1 MAAAVAMM
9 VACGDNKSKE
19 KANDNGNETE
29 ITTNENDANEQE
41 PASVDNKT
49 LGEQFLQE
57 NAGKEGVV
65 TTESGLQYK
74 VLTEG
79 NGAKPQLTDQVRVH
93 YEGRLIDGTVFDSSY
108 QRGEPAVFGLQQV
121 ISGWTEALQLMPVGS
136 VWEIYLPQELA
147 YGGRDL
153 GSIPPYSTLI
163 FKVEL
168 LGIE

>member
-147 YGGRDL
+147 YGSRDL